1 MRAVGIACG
10 IMLGAAFG
18 ILCFAGVVWSIVLVQ
33 NGLDAL

>member
-10 IMLGAAFG
+10 FMLTAVIG